1 MAARKDIQTEDRH
14 RISKILWFLYCIF
27 LLASVAIIAKVVY
40 LQYFW
45 EPDSS
50 TINEFLPNN
59 YKSTV
64 KPERGT
70 ITDRNGKLLA
80 TSTPLYTIHMDCQ
93 ILKRDMAGGKIKLWG
108 RKDSLGESD
117 WRKMAREMCQELPAI
132 LNEGRDAISYYDSI
146 IVNRDSRKK
155 KGRRNMLLVK
165 DIDHSTLEKLRQL
178 PLFRE
183 GKYISGMKESK
194 TDARKYPYEG
204 LAARVIGDIRIDPD
218 EPQRNRFIGVE
229 GEYDYILHG
238 KEGEQWMKE
247 TDKGTVLDPDSTVV
261 NVEHGADIRT
271 TLDIDIQDIADRSLR
286 KMIEPDEE
294 IEGGCVVVMDV
305 KTGAV
310 RAMVNLQ
317 RDNKNGIL
325 AENFNMAVGRSGEPG
340 SVFKTA
346 TLMTLLE
353 DGKTK
358 LSHTMPT
365 NGGKLNDFS
374 KIKPCQ
380 ETLRYERKTGKK
392 TITVGDGLR
401 VSSNYVF
408 QRLVADH
415 YQDCPDRFI
424 SRLYEYNLH
433 NAYKF
438 DLKEKGGTLPELP
451 KVSNRMGK
459 YDLLVT
465 AIGYNVKETPL
476 NIAAF
481 YNAIANGGKMMK
493 PYLIDAYE
501 KNGQVTKK
509 FEPVILNGS
518 ICSKATADSLT
529 KALTM
534 VTLEGTG
541 ARLKNAKCVVAG
553 KTGTARVYLEDIK
566 NYETQDGKRKYQAT
580 FVGFFPAEKPLYTAI
595 VCVYTKLRS
604 TSIGG
609 GSLPAMTFKEIVDDI
624 WALDTNWG
632 KKLGKRSDVPDMKAQ
647 YIGTRKGGAPV
658 PDVTGMG
665 LKDAIYALENNGY
678 RCEYEGIGHVVRQ
691 SHMPG
696 QKYSK
701 GETIRLVLE

>member
-1 MAARKDIQTEDRH
+1 MDTKKEIQTEDKH

-27 LLASVAIIAKVVY
+27 LFCAVAIIGKIVY

-45 EPDSS
+45 EPDPG
-50 TINEFLPNN
+50 TITEFLPNN
-59 YKSTV
+59 HKSTI
-64 KPERGT
+64 KPERGS
-70 ITDRNGKLLA
+70 IIDRNGKLLA

-93 ILKRDMAGGKIKLWG
+93 ILKNDMAEGKIKLWG
-108 RKDSLGESD
+108 RKDSIGESQ
-117 WRKMAREMCQELPAI
+117 WRKMAWEMCQGLPAI
-132 LNEGRDAISYYDSI
+132 LKEGRSASSYYDSI
-146 IVNRDSRKK
+146 IVNRDSRTK
-155 KGRRNMLLVK
+155 KGRRNMLLAK
-165 DIDHSTLEKLRQL
+165 HIDHSTLKKLKEL

-183 GKYISGMKESK
+183 GKYISGMKEDK
-194 TDARKYPYEG
+194 ADARKYPYEG
-204 LAARVIGDIRIDPD
+204 LAERVIGDIRIDPKD
-218 EPQRNRFIGVE
+218 PARNRFIGVE

-238 KEGEQWMKE
+238 NEGYQWMKE

-261 NVEHGADIRT
+261 NVEHGSDIRI

-286 KMIEPDEE
+286 KMIGPDEE
-294 IEGGCVVVMDV
+294 IEGGCVVVLDV

-310 RAMVNLQ
+310 RSMVNLQ
-317 RDNKNGIL
+317 RDSKGRL

-353 DGKTK
+353 DGKTT
-358 LSHTMPT
+358 LRHTMPS
-365 NGGKLNDFS
+365 NGGKLKDFP

-380 ETLRYERKTGKK
+380 ETLRYERNTGKK
-392 TITVGDGLR
+392 TISVADGLR

-415 YQDCPDRFI
+415 YMNCPDRFV

-433 NAYKF
+433 DAYKF
-438 DLKEKGGTLPELP
+438 DLKEKGGTRPELP
-451 KVSNRMGK
+451 KADRKMSK
-459 YDLLVT
+459 YDLLVS
-465 AIGYNVKETPL
+465 AIGYNVKETPM

-493 PYLIDAYE
+493 PYLIESYE
-501 KNGQVTKK
+501 KNGQVTRK
-509 FEPVILNGS
+509 FEPTVLNGS

-541 ARLKNAKCVVAG
+541 AKLKNAKCVVAG
-553 KTGTARVYLEDIK
+553 KTGTARVYMEDIK
-566 NYETQDGKRKYQAT
+566 NYETKDGKRKYQAT
-580 FVGFFPAEKPLYTAI
+580 FVGFFPAEQPLYTAI

-632 KKLGKRSDVPDMKAQ
+632 KKLSKRSDVPDMKAQ
-647 YIGTRKGGAPV
+647 YIGTRKGVAPV
-658 PDVTGMG
+658 PDVIGMG
-665 LKDAIYALENNGY
+665 IKDAIYALENNGY
-678 RCEYEGIGHVVRQ
+678 RCEYEGVGHVVRQ
-691 SHMPG
+691 SHAPG
-696 QKYSK
+696 RKYNK